1 MPILLY
7 LIASPLPRY
16 NPPPPMGIPSMPLA
30 SRKGKEH
37 EEPEKTS
44 DKEQSTMYKSAI
56 VALLGLTIVLGGCG
70 SSNSSNSSN
79 INGNWSA
86 TLTSS
91 NNSPAFAFTTSF
103 TQMSGNSVNVTNL
116 SFTTQTPCFVS
127 DESETAAFVLS
138 GNFNGSVMGT
148 FQLMIK
154 SGNPSGNTLNLQGNV
169 KNNTITG
176 TWTLTG
182 INSGCSGSGNFT
194 ATRM

>member
-1 MPILLY
+1 
-7 LIASPLPRY
+7 
-16 NPPPPMGIPSMPLA
+16 
-30 SRKGKEH
+30 
-37 EEPEKTS
+37 
-44 DKEQSTMYKSAI
+44 MYKAAI

-79 INGNWSA
+79 INGNWST
-86 TLTSS
+86 TLNSS
-91 NNSPAFAFTTSF
+91 NNSQTFAFTTSF
-103 TQMSGNSVNVTNL
+103 TQMSGSSVNVTNL

-127 DESETAAFVLS
+127 DETETASFVLS
-138 GNFNGSVMGT
+138 GNFNGSVSGA

-154 SGNPSGNTLNLQGNV
+154 SGNPSGNTMNLQGMV

-194 ATRM
+194 ATKM